1 MILTSPAQIL
11 DFSPYE
17 IRTEAEATH
26 NIGELIW
33 TGDGRAFRHATAG
46 EALAAGYLTTEPTG
60 NTSLTNMAVV
70 TAAQGATS
78 INFTNA
84 ATNKK
89 PPRFFGGVGFCF
101 FFSWCGDV
109 FY

>member
-60 NTSLTNMAVV
+60 NTSLTNSSVYPSERGLVRHSGLPEWMPWSAVQPLPS
-70 TAAQGATS
+70 TLTDPS
-78 INFTNA
+78 
-84 ATNKK
+84 
-89 PPRFFGGVGFCF
+89 R
-101 FFSWCGDV
+101 
-109 FY
+109 